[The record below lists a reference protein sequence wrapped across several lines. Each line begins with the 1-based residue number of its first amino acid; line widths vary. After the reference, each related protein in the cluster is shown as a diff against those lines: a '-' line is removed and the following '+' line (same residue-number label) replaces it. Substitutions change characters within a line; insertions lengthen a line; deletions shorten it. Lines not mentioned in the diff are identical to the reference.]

1 MPHSGTLIAIARPAR
16 MPAKLLPSNKGIV
29 VPEKNQ
35 PSASRLGLTL
45 FFLYAIF
52 YFGFV
57 LVNAFAATW
66 AEWKPIA
73 GLNLAILWGFALIG
87 VACILSLIYG
97 LFSVD
102 DAAPADEPQAEEDK

>member
-1 MPHSGTLIAIARPAR
+1 MVGAPCLPLLIR
-16 MPAKLLPSNKGIV
+16 LGCLPNRGLSKGIAV
-29 VPEKNQ
+29 SQKNE
-35 PSASRLGLTL
+35 PNASRLGLTL
-45 FFLYAIF
+45 FFLYAVF

-73 GLNLAILWGFALIG
+73 GLNLAILWGFALIA

-102 DAAPADEPQAEEDK
+102 TPSHAEDTKAEESK